1 MQIKNFVAL
10 ALVFSAAA
18 VFAAGCGSSSDNK
31 NASDTDLIEE
41 QAMDGDEEALVEET
55 PIEEVAVEEEVVE
68 ESAAEE
74 TMDEPAE
81 AAEEHGDYEVINT
94 VPVCDGYPCKPTE
107 GYGYT
112 LGMIVENFTLKDAD
126 GKDVSLKDF
135 FGGYKAVF
143 INQSAGWCS
152 VCRAEA
158 PRMKKIWEKFRPD
171 GLIILQA
178 IFETNAQQEPATVEF
193 AKSWRDEYGFTFP
206 VLADPDNIFLKFHQ
220 SWKTGRI
227 ATPLNMILD
236 ANMRINFVVEGDTP
250 QSIEGQI
257 CTLLG
262 RDDCYE

>member
-1 MQIKNFVAL
+1 MKVKNIVVLAL
-10 ALVFSAAA
+10 AFAAA
-18 VFAAGCGSSSDNK
+18 FAAGCGSSSDNK
-31 NASDTDLIEE
+31 NASDTDVIEE
-41 QAMDGDEEALVEET
+41 PAVDGDEEAAVEET
-55 PIEEVAVEEEVVE
+55 VQEEVIAEEE
-68 ESAAEE
+68 AAEE
-74 TMDEPAE
+74 TAVEETAEEPAE
-81 AAEEHGDYEVINT
+81 YAEEQAADYEVITT
-94 VPVCDGYPCKPTE
+94 VPVCDGYPCKPAE

-112 LGMIVENFTLKDAD
+112 PGMIVENWTLKDAD
-126 GKDVSLKDF
+126 GNDVSLKDY

-158 PRMKKIWEKFRPD
+158 PRMKKMWDTFAPD
-171 GLIILQA
+171 GLIILQM
-178 IFETNAQQEPATVEF
+178 IFETNVQQEPADVAF
-193 AKSWRDEYGFTFP
+193 AKSWRDEYGFAFP
-206 VLADPDNIFLKFHQ
+206 VLADPDNILLKFHP

-236 ANMRINFVVEGDTP
+236 SNMRINFVVEGDMP